1 MNKGELA
8 EKYVNELAYSSYLKY
23 WCYPNPID
31 EEGDKKEICDLLI
44 LFRNTCII
52 ISVKN
57 YEFNGNYERYTRKV
71 VEKSTNQLYGAER
84 KLFGLNRI
92 IKIKHP
98 EKEIEGFNPE
108 DYDEIFRITIN
119 AGEQFEYYSLAD
131 QKEGKGFINI
141 FNKKTF
147 FYLFE

>member
-23 WCYPNPID
+23 WCYPNPKD

-44 LFRNTCII
+44 LFRKTCII

-57 YEFNGNYERYTRKV
+57 YEFNGNYERYKRKV
-71 VEKSTNQLYGAER
+71 VEKSTKQLYGAER
-84 KLFGLNRI
+84 KLFHFNRK

-98 EKEIEGFNPE
+98 DREIEEFQSDN
-108 DYDEIFRITIN
+108 YDEIFRITIN
-119 AGEQFEYYSLAD
+119 AGEQFESVSYTHLTLPTKA
-131 QKEGKGFINI
+131 
-141 FNKKTF
+141 
-147 FYLFE
+147 